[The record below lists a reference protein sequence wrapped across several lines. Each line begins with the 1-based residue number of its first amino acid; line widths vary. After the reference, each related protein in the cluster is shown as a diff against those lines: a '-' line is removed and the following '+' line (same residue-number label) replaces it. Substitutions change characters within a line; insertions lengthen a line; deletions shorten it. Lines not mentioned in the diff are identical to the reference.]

1 MSEAYVIDA
10 SALMQVYIEDVF
22 TGNAVALISG
32 LTDDDPLQL
41 HFMESGMAE
50 ATDVLWKH
58 VRQGNIDRAAAE
70 SALCPVPLPQSMP
83 LPL

>member
-41 HFMESGMAE
+41 HFLESGMAE
-50 ATDVLWKH
+50 ATDVL
-58 VRQGNIDRAAAE
+58 
-70 SALCPVPLPQSMP
+70 
-83 LPL
+83 